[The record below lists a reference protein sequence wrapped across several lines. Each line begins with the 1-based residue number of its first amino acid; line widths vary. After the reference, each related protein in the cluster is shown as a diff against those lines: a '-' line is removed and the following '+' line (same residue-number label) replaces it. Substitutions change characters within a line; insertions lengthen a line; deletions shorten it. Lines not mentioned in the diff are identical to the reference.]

1 MKNKPKLFTI
11 LSLIMLILISCSL
24 PEVLSPAPAKAAIP
38 TFLPT
43 LQLSPTQPPV
53 QQATKIPPRPRV
65 AKTPATNIHIS
76 TPITLS
82 TPITVSTP
90 LPCNKARLLPSGTT
104 VPDGTVF
111 HPGDPVVKTWQVMNV
126 GSCTWTKDYKLI
138 FDRGY
143 NFLGIKSINLAQAV
157 APGQMANITVN
168 FTAPTTPLGN
178 YESYWN
184 LQGPAGFIFGV
195 GPTGDVPLDIRISI
209 QPKPVKK

>member
-1 MKNKPKLFTI
+1 MKNKPKLLLF
-11 LSLIMLILISCSL
+11 LSLSMLIMISCSL
-24 PEVLSPAPAKAAIP
+24 PGVLSPAPANAAIP

-65 AKTPATNIHIS
+65 TKTPAANIPIS
-76 TPITLS
+76 TPNTIS

-90 LPCNKARLLPSGTT
+90 LPCNKAMLLPNGTT
-104 VPDGTVF
+104 APDGTVI

-126 GSCTWTKDYKLI
+126 GSCTWTTAYKLT

-157 APGQMANITVN
+157 APGQMVNITVN
-168 FTAPTTPLGN
+168 FTAPTPLGN

-195 GPTGDVPLDIRISI
+195 GPNGDVPLDIRISI
-209 QPKPVKK
+209 QPKPKK